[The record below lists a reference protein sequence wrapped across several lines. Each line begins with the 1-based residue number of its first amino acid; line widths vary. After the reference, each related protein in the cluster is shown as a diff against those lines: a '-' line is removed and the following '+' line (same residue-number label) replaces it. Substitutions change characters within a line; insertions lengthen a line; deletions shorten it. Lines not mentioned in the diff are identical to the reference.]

1 MAERVN
7 AELVKQ
13 QEYVPQETTSALGEA
28 ELLLFHRVPLVL
40 NTLWEIAQ
48 GTAAQRANFK
58 ACQVLLDQAWKLAE
72 TLQERR
78 NINPMTHAIEGAIDR
93 LDEEKRLEILAKVEA
108 ALAGEVSTMNLQQLD
123 DLQAKIIERRKELLK
138 DLAADVAAMADA
150 DPQGR

>member
-1 MAERVN
+1 MADRVK
-7 AELVKQ
+7 AEVMAQ
-13 QEYVPQETTSALGEA
+13 NEVVPEKTTSALGEA

-48 GTAAQRANFK
+48 GTAGKRANFK

-93 LDEEKRLEILAKVEA
+93 LDEEKRLELLSKVEA

-123 DLQAKIIERRKELLK
+123 DLQAKINERRKLLLTA
-138 DLAADVAAMADA
+138 LAADVAAAADA
-150 DPQGR
+150 DP